1 MFSEVMSSVFN
12 FSIRMYASCVVL
24 ESSKP
29 LDNERGRKKK
39 VFKLFR
45 QIESLIRPALDE
57 QLKNNPLVNILFL
70 SLGESDTLTVRVQ
83 ENQNVYLESGKRYGL
98 YYSVAWEIFN
108 AFSKINQS
116 KNSSCFCMGP
126 GTLAQ
131 RC

>member
-1 MFSEVMSSVFN
+1 MC
-12 FSIRMYASCVVL
+12 ASCVVL

-29 LDNERGRKKK
+29 LDNERGRKK

-83 ENQNVYLESGKRYGL
+83 ENQNIYLKSGKRYVL

-116 KNSSCFCMGP
+116 KNSSSFCMGP
-126 GTLAQ
+126 GTLVQ